1 MQTALNGVSASTDQL
16 TTLLDAST
24 QIQNGIAQLDAGAAQ
39 LDEQVSYDAYKA
51 ILKENGLD
59 LDQLKDGNAKAME
72 QLEHVP
78 LQTRS
83 TCPWV
88 ISTVKKPF
96 MASVSTWISGNPRLP
111 PKERWARLA
120 AILGLLPTK
129 SDSSRS
135 SHGFRQVIGR
145 KRSTI
150 LRRAMPKNGFPALS
164 STASMPSY

>member
-72 QLEHVP
+72 QLEQ
-78 LQTRS
+78 L
-83 TCPWV
+83 
-88 ISTVKKPF
+88 
-96 MASVSTWISGNPRLP
+96 
-111 PKERWARLA
+111 ARVM
-120 AILGLLPTK
+120 P
-129 SDSSRS
+129 SSRTS
-135 SHGFRQVIGR
+135 SCC
-145 KRSTI
+145 
-150 LRRAMPKNGFPALS
+150 
-164 STASMPSY
+164 